1 MLIGEH
7 LRAIRE
13 SKKLSQGD
21 IEKRAGLLRSYISRV
36 ECGHTVP
43 AMETLEKFARALE
56 VPLYKLFYDLE
67 EVPRIQG
74 ASVPRRKR
82 SAKEEAFDR
91 RMVRLLAR
99 IDERDRKLLLD
110 TARKMAKR

>member
-13 SKKLSQGD
+13 RKNLSQGD

-36 ECGHTVP
+36 ECGHTIP

-56 VPLYKLFYDLE
+56 VPLHELFYDLE
-67 EVPRIQG
+67 EVPKIP
-74 ASVPRRKR
+74 AVSIPRRKR
-82 SAKEEAFDR
+82 SLKEEAFER
-91 RMVRLLAR
+91 RMIRLLAR
-99 IDERDRKLLLD
+99 IDERDRKILLD
-110 TARKMAKR
+110 TARKMAQR